1 MNRCLDYT
9 QIAPVGGKAS
19 HLSSASPMTRSAPIS
34 SNAGA
39 ETFTFGGNDRD
50 ALTKRVLAAF
60 IAKERNP

>member
-1 MNRCLDYT
+1 
-9 QIAPVGGKAS
+9 
-19 HLSSASPMTRSAPIS
+19 MTRSAPIS